1 MKTRLQVEMAVV
13 LAMLS
18 GGVVLADGPT
28 GNAESGEGIYR
39 TNCLNCHGATGQGD
53 GPVADSLTPR
63 PADLTADMVQ
73 KKPEKELLK
82 IIREGKPGTS
92 MPSWKGELSD
102 QHIQDVLTYLRG
114 FGSWAK
120 TRQAGS
126 ENSYAGE

>member
-1 MKTRLQVEMAVV
+1 VRIRVQAGIVV
-13 LAMLS
+13 VFALLH
-18 GGVVLADGPT
+18 GGVTLADGPT
-28 GNAESGEGIYR
+28 GNAERGEGVYR
-39 TNCLNCHGATGQGD
+39 TNCLNCHGARGQGD

-63 PADLTADMVQ
+63 PADFTADMVQ
-73 KKPEKELLK
+73 KKSEKELLK
-82 IIREGKPGTS
+82 ITRDGKPGTS

-102 QHIQDVLTYLRG
+102 QYIQDVLTYLRG